1 MRVATGLM
9 MLCAALAAAPA
20 ALAQGARAVVE
31 GVQSPAWVERGAE
44 SRPLAPGTE
53 LRAGDRI
60 RTGAGSRVHL
70 KLPEGSSVKLGENAR
85 FEFAELPPERDSVFR
100 AALRVLEGAFRFTT
114 DALSKARRREVS
126 VSVGT
131 VIAGVRGTDLWGKS
145 MREREI
151 VCLIEGRVEVAA
163 PNEAPVV
170 LDQPRHF
177 YVREQ
182 GRAQPVGFVEP
193 ERLKQWAA
201 ETELEPGRG
210 AAVRGG
216 AWKLALARHGT
227 DGAARAMQAELAR
240 SGYAAEVAPV
250 RQGRYQVYEV
260 RIEGLASRADAEAL
274 AARLRGQH
282 GVAEPQV
289 VE

>member
-1 MRVATGLM
+1 MRTATGLA
-9 MLCAALAAAPA
+9 LCAALAAAPA

-31 GVQSPAWVERGAE
+31 GVQMPAWVERGGETRA
-44 SRPLAPGTE
+44 LAPGAE
-53 LRAGDRI
+53 LRAGDRV
-60 RTGAGSRVHL
+60 RTGAGSRVL
-70 KLPEGSSVKLGENAR
+70 VKLAEGSSVRLGENAR
-85 FEFAELPPERDSVFR
+85 FEFAEMPPERDGVFR
-100 AALRVLEGAFRFTT
+100 ALLRVVEGAFRFTT
-114 DALSKARRREVS
+114 DALAKVRRREVS

-145 MREREI
+145 AREREI
-151 VCLIEGRVEVAA
+151 VCLIEGRIDVTA
-163 PNEAPVV
+163 PGEAPVV

-193 ERLKQWAA
+193 ARLKEWAA
-201 ETELEPGRG
+201 ETELQPGGG

-216 AWKLALARHGT
+216 AWKLSLARHGSE
-227 DGAARAMQAELAR
+227 GAARAMQAQLAAA
-240 SGYAAEVAPV
+240 GYASEVAPV

-274 AARLRGQH
+274 GARLRGQH
-282 GVAEPQV
+282 GIAEPAIA
-289 VE
+289 E

>member
-1 MRVATGLM
+1 MRAATGLV
-9 MLCAALAAAPA
+9 LCAALAAAPA

-31 GVQSPAWVERGAE
+31 GVQMPAWVERGGE
-44 SRPLAPGTE
+44 SRPLAPGAE
-53 LRAGDRI
+53 LRAGDRV
-60 RTGAGSRVHL
+60 RTGAGSRVL
-70 KLPEGSSVKLGENAR
+70 VRLPEGSSVRLGENAR
-85 FEFAELPPERDSVFR
+85 FEFAEMPPEKDGVFR
-100 AALRVLEGAFRFTT
+100 ALLRVVEGAFRFTT
-114 DALSKARRREVS
+114 DALSKVRRREVN

-131 VIAGVRGTDLWGKS
+131 VIVGVRGTDLWGKS

-151 VCLIEGRVEVAA
+151 VCLIEGRIDVSA
-163 PNEAPVV
+163 PGEAPVV

-193 ERLKQWAA
+193 GQLQQWAA
-201 ETELEPGRG
+201 ETEIQSGQG
-210 AAVRGG
+210 AALRGG
-216 AWKLALARHGT
+216 AWKLALARHGAE
-227 DGAARAMQAELAR
+227 GGARAMQAQLAGA
-240 SGYAAEVAPV
+240 GYATEVAPV

-282 GVAEPQV
+282 GISEPAIAE
-289 VE
+289 